1 MARMNTDIRGRE
13 GLISTARRRVRS
25 RVLLTAWST
34 AFVGAIRA
42 IGVHGLPAQI
52 AVHALP
58 AFLGVAIAGAHSG
71 QGNSVK
77 LEVRPSHG
85 DTIRVRLDQTVE
97 MTGPAGAD
105 GKAVVES
112 GTLVLLATLA
122 VESVDQQGATIVSVT
137 DSVRV
142 NSPPNSASSAV
153 LAWAAI
159 AANRAVRFRVAPNGS
174 AYVPSGRGRAAPSPS
189 LAAAM
194 PATLP
199 SRAIA
204 PGTTW
209 NSVLQV
215 PLASSVDPGGTAT
228 LVATFTFDSLSRS
241 GELAFLSLR
250 GRLTKTDPEGAPP
263 TEGETRV
270 ETSGTVEGQ
279 VLLDRRRGWITDA
292 RTTFSLLSLVT
303 SAEPGKTPVRVK
315 TTISQWL
322 RAM

>member
-1 MARMNTDIRGRE
+1 VIP
-13 GLISTARRRVRS
+13 L
-25 RVLLTAWST
+25 
-34 AFVGAIRA
+34 F
-42 IGVHGLPAQI
+42 PANRWQRLMPAVI
-52 AVHALP
+52 AVMLLP
-58 AFLGVAIAGAHSG
+58 GGELT
-71 QGNSVK
+71 QGNSV
-77 LEVRPSHG
+77 LLQVRPGAG

-97 MTGPAGAD
+97 MTGPAGTD
-105 GKAVVES
+105 GKQVSES
-112 GTLVLLATLA
+112 GTLVMLATLA
-122 VESVDQQGATIVSVT
+122 VEAVDAEGATIVSVT

-159 AANRAVRFRVAPNGS
+159 AANKAVRFRVAPNGA
-174 AYVPSGRGRAAPSPS
+174 AYVPSGRGRAVPSTS

-199 SRAIA
+199 SRAIS
-204 PGTTW
+204 PGTSW
-209 NSVLQV
+209 NAVLQV
-215 PLASSVDPGGTAT
+215 PLASSADPKGTAT
-228 LVATFTFDSLSRS
+228 LVAMFNFDSLSRS

-250 GRLTKTDPEGAPP
+250 GRLRKAESDGTVPADGQSL
-263 TEGETRV
+263 V

-279 VLLDRRRGWITDA
+279 VMLDRRRGWITDA

-303 SAEPGKTPVRVK
+303 PADPSKPTIRVK

>member
-1 MARMNTDIRGRE
+1 MTRINSDRPSRE
-13 GLISTARRRVRS
+13 GPTVGS
-25 RVLLTAWST
+25 RQRGTSWLPFTAWST
-34 AFVGAIRA
+34 AFISVTRA
-42 IGVHGLPAQI
+42 LRVR
-52 AVHALP
+52 ALP
-58 AFLGVAIAGAHSG
+58 ALIGLMIHPGSELA
-71 QGNSVK
+71 QGNGAVM
-77 LEVRPSHG
+77 LQVRPSHG

-105 GKAVVES
+105 GRIVVES

-122 VESVDQQGATIVSVT
+122 VESVDMEGATIVSVT
-137 DSVRV
+137 DSIRV

-159 AANRAVRFRVAPNGS
+159 AEKRAVRFRVAPNGS
-174 AYVPSGRGRAAPSPS
+174 AFIPSGRGRTIPSS
-189 LAAAM
+189 SVTAAM

-199 SRAIA
+199 ARAIA
-204 PGTTW
+204 PGSMW

-215 PLASSVDPGGTAT
+215 PLASSADPKGTAT
-228 LVATFTFDSLSRS
+228 LVAMFKFDSLSRS
-241 GELAFLSLR
+241 GELAFMSLR
-250 GRLTKTDPEGAPP
+250 GRLTKTDPEGTAQADKSL
-263 TEGETRV
+263 V

-279 VLLDRRRGWITDA
+279 ILLDRRRGWITDA

-303 SAEPGKTPVRVK
+303 PAEPGKPPIRVK